1 MLRRS
6 EVLETVGSLPAT
18 FTMEELIERLV
29 LLKKIE
35 IGIEQ
40 ANKGQTISHK
50 EAKSRL
56 KKWLK

>member
-6 EVLETVGSLPAT
+6 KVLETVGSLPAK

-35 IGIEQ
+35 IGIDQ
-40 ANKGQTISHK
+40 ANKGKTISHK

>member
-6 EVLETVGSLPAT
+6 KVLETVGSLPAT

-40 ANKGQTISHK
+40 ANKGQTISNK